1 MAKEQPSKNPFHPG
15 TGTEPDHL
23 AGREAEQALLK
34 KSLAAITG
42 PRESDYGPL
51 RGQVPRPLKIVG
63 PRGAGKTAL
72 LTWVERVADPKEVD
86 VVRLNFVPKRSSQ
99 DVLSGLL
106 HSVAN
111 IPGMSK
117 HKAAAQAYKLL
128 QATMRWKTGEPPL
141 KDFGRIMAA
150 RLKFRPLL
158 LLLDEVMHYDEE
170 MLSQIL
176 QQSQGLA
183 NARWPLA
190 LVLAGTPALDVHLK
204 KVDATFINRAK
215 NIHINGLDPA
225 ATRDALVKPFA
236 DRGIAVTD
244 EALELMLSWTDDYPY
259 FTQIVG
265 SEVWEAQEAD
275 GRSVID
281 VELVKGV
288 EQAVQGERID
298 FYASIY
304 SLIDDDDELLECA
317 MKAVEGIEAASKPLT
332 PRQVR
337 TCIAEGA
344 GLSSKDARN
353 VYNQLL
359 DIGLF
364 WVMKDRRVRAAIP
377 SFFNYFKEEYGQEQA

>member
-23 AGREAEQALLK
+23 AGREREQALLK
-34 KSLAAITG
+34 KSLAAIAG

-72 LTWVERVADPKEVD
+72 LTWVERVADPEEVD

-128 QATMRWKTGEPPL
+128 QATLRWKTGEPPL
-141 KDFGRIMAA
+141 KDFGKIMAA

-183 NARWPLA
+183 NGRWPLA
-190 LVLAGTPALDVHLK
+190 LVLAGTPALNVHLK

-215 NIHINGLDPA
+215 NIHINGLNPD
-225 ATRDALVKPFA
+225 ATRDALSKPFT
-236 DRGIAVTD
+236 DRGVAVTD

-259 FTQIVG
+259 FIQIVG

-275 GRSVID
+275 GRSEID
-281 VELVKGV
+281 VDLVKGV
-288 EQAVQGERID
+288 EQAVHGERTD
-298 FYASIY
+298 FYASIFEMI
-304 SLIDDDDELLECA
+304 SDELLLEHA
-317 MKAVEGIEAASKPLT
+317 MKAVAAIEAEPEPLA
-332 PRQVR
+332 PEQVSA
-337 TCIAEGA
+337 CMAEGTNLNA
-344 GLSSKDARN
+344 KEALKI
-353 VYNQLL
+353 YNQLL
-359 DIGLF
+359 DAGLF
-364 WVMKDRRVRAAIP
+364 WQPSPRRVYAAIP
-377 SFFNYFKEEYGQEQA
+377 SFFNYFKAEYKRLCP